1 VFFVVIATIFL
12 VEKSKMA
19 TFVTLCWPTS
29 IIPMALY
36 LDIVLLLS
44 KSWIVTAIVGSMGF
58 SRSSSFVAAEETV
71 IPVEETFSICT
82 CWGKCNKRQSQNASE
97 A

>member
-1 VFFVVIATIFL
+1 MLDERLALDRSHTVMI
-12 VEKSKMA
+12 
-19 TFVTLCWPTS
+19 TLCASLGAVIGVFCT
-29 IIPMALY
+29 ALLWY
-36 LDIVLLLS
+36 FIFPSCL
-44 KSWIVTAIVGSMGF
+44 
-58 SRSSSFVAAEETV
+58 RSSSFVAAEETA